1 MTLLDVA
8 QRAGVSVATAS
19 RVLNGGDRVPRPELQ
34 ERVKAAADELGYT
47 PNAQAQAL
55 AKSST
60 NLVGILVH
68 DIEDPYFAAIA
79 NGVMRAA
86 DERHLLVMM
95 ASTFRDSER
104 EIAYLSS
111 LRAQRARAAV
121 MIGSRRT
128 DAESLARTATEV
140 ETFLSS
146 GAGLALVSQSGMPA
160 HTIEPDNRSGAAAL
174 ARELIGLGWRKFAV
188 LGGPD
193 TLATARDRRDGF
205 VAGLAEAGLQPV
217 AVEAGEFTRD
227 GGYAAA
233 GVLLDRQAD
242 VDCLFAVNDVMAVGA
257 MSALRARGVDVP
269 GRLGVAGFDDI
280 ATLRDVWPGLTTVRL
295 PLEQMGRRALE
306 LAIEGGDATTETFKA
321 EVVLRESTARAEIC
335 SRRDRCRACLRDLRP
350 VGLEAG
356 GRVRP
361 DRHHLSPGGRRRGG
375 ADRVQPARGAQ
386 RVPAAHGRR
395 AVPGARPRA
404 DVDRRRLRAA
414 HRQRPVA
421 EGRRVGVLLGRR
433 PAHPRQGRLQVRRGR
448 RRPRRSTRR
457 RPGGCTSSRCSG

>member
-86 DERHLLVMM
+86 DERNLLVMM
-95 ASTFRDSER
+95 ASTFRDSDR

-128 DAESLARTATEV
+128 DDESLARTASEV
-140 ETFLSS
+140 ETFLNS

-160 HTIEPDNRSGAAAL
+160 HTIEPDNRAGAAEM
-174 ARELIGLGWRKFAV
+174 ARSLVRLGWRKFAV

-193 TLATARDRRDGF
+193 SLATARDRREGF
-205 VAGLAEAGLQPV
+205 VAALAEAGLQPLV
-217 AVEAGEFTRD
+217 VQTGEFTRD

-233 GVLLDRQAD
+233 GELLDRKAD

-269 GRLGVAGFDDI
+269 NEIGVAGFDDI

-306 LAIEGGDATTETFKA
+306 LAIAGGEPTTETFKA
-321 EVVLRESTARAEIC
+321 EVVLRESTAR
-335 SRRDRCRACLRDLRP
+335 
-350 VGLEAG
+350 G
-356 GRVRP
+356 
-361 DRHHLSPGGRRRGG
+361 
-375 ADRVQPARGAQ
+375 
-386 RVPAAHGRR
+386 
-395 AVPGARPRA
+395 
-404 DVDRRRLRAA
+404 
-414 HRQRPVA
+414 
-421 EGRRVGVLLGRR
+421 
-433 PAHPRQGRLQVRRGR
+433 
-448 RRPRRSTRR
+448 
-457 RPGGCTSSRCSG
+457 

>member
-1 MTLLDVA
+1 MA

-60 NLVGILVH
+60 NVVGILVH

-86 DERHLLVMM
+86 DERNLLVMM
-95 ASTFRDSER
+95 ASTFRDSDR

-128 DAESLARTATEV
+128 DAETLARTATEV
-140 ETFLSS
+140 ETFLNS

-160 HTIEPDNRSGAAAL
+160 HTIEPDNRSGAAEL
-174 ARELIGLGWRKFAV
+174 ARSLVGLGWRKFAV

-217 AVEAGEFTRD
+217 ALEAGEFTRD

-233 GVLLDRQAD
+233 EALLDRKSD
-242 VDCLFAVNDVMAVGA
+242 LDCVFAVNDVMAVGA
-257 MSALRARGVDVP
+257 MSALRSRGVDVP
-269 GRLGVAGFDDI
+269 RELGVAGFDDI

-306 LAIEGGDATTETFKA
+306 LAIEGGEAITETFKA
-321 EVVLRESTARAEIC
+321 EVVLREST
-335 SRRDRCRACLRDLRP
+335 SRR
-350 VGLEAG
+350 
-356 GRVRP
+356 
-361 DRHHLSPGGRRRGG
+361 
-375 ADRVQPARGAQ
+375 
-386 RVPAAHGRR
+386 
-395 AVPGARPRA
+395 
-404 DVDRRRLRAA
+404 
-414 HRQRPVA
+414 
-421 EGRRVGVLLGRR
+421 
-433 PAHPRQGRLQVRRGR
+433 
-448 RRPRRSTRR
+448 
-457 RPGGCTSSRCSG
+457 

>member
-1 MTLLDVA
+1 MNLRAPVTLLDVA

-60 NLVGILVH
+60 NVVGILVH

-86 DERHLLVMM
+86 DERNLLVMM
-95 ASTFRDSER
+95 ASTFRDAER
-104 EIAYLSS
+104 EIAYLAS

-128 DAESLARTATEV
+128 DEESLARTASEV
-140 ETFLSS
+140 SSFLNS

-160 HTIEPDNRSGAAAL
+160 HTIEPDNRAGAAEL
-174 ARELIGLGWRKFAV
+174 ARSLAGQGWRKFGI

-193 TLATARDRRDGF
+193 ALATARDRRDGF
-205 VAGLAEAGLQPV
+205 VAGLADSGLEPV
-217 AVEAGEFTRD
+217 AIQAGDFTRD
-227 GGYAAA
+227 GGYAA
-233 GVLLDRQAD
+233 VEQLLDRG
-242 VDCLFAVNDVMAVGA
+242 VELDCLFAVNDVMAVGA

-269 GRLGVAGFDDI
+269 GQLGVAGFDDI

-306 LAIEGGDATTETFKA
+306 LAIEGGEATTETFKA
-321 EVVLRESTARAEIC
+321 EVVLRESTAR
-335 SRRDRCRACLRDLRP
+335 S
-350 VGLEAG
+350 
-356 GRVRP
+356 
-361 DRHHLSPGGRRRGG
+361 
-375 ADRVQPARGAQ
+375 
-386 RVPAAHGRR
+386 
-395 AVPGARPRA
+395 
-404 DVDRRRLRAA
+404 
-414 HRQRPVA
+414 
-421 EGRRVGVLLGRR
+421 
-433 PAHPRQGRLQVRRGR
+433 
-448 RRPRRSTRR
+448 
-457 RPGGCTSSRCSG
+457 

>member
-1 MTLLDVA
+1 MCCGTLGTTGAGAVPGSTGTGAATAGPVRVARPSTADEARIVTLARTVVMAGKANHSGAAKPGSTRIGSDLPDTQRENARSGRVTATAPGGSARKGRPVNLRAPVTLLDVA

-60 NLVGILVH
+60 NVVGILVH

-86 DERHLLVMM
+86 DERNLLVMM
-95 ASTFRDSER
+95 ASTFRDADR

-128 DAESLARTATEV
+128 DEESLARTASEV
-140 ETFLSS
+140 ETFLNS

-160 HTIEPDNRSGAAAL
+160 HTVEPDNRSGAADL
-174 ARELIGLGWRKFAV
+174 ARELVGLGWRKFAV
-188 LGGPD
+188 LGGPES
-193 TLATARDRRDGF
+193 LATARDRREGF
-205 VAGLAEAGLQPV
+205 LQGLAEAGLQPV
-217 AVEAGEFTRD
+217 AIEAGEFTRD
-227 GGYAAA
+227 GGHAAA
-233 GVLLDRQAD
+233 EQLLDRQAD
-242 VDCLFAVNDVMAVGA
+242 VDCVFAVNDVMAVGA

-306 LAIEGGDATTETFKA
+306 LAIQGGDVTTETFKA
-321 EVVLRESTARAEIC
+321 EVVLRESTAR
-335 SRRDRCRACLRDLRP
+335 
-350 VGLEAG
+350 G
-356 GRVRP
+356 
-361 DRHHLSPGGRRRGG
+361 
-375 ADRVQPARGAQ
+375 
-386 RVPAAHGRR
+386 
-395 AVPGARPRA
+395 
-404 DVDRRRLRAA
+404 
-414 HRQRPVA
+414 
-421 EGRRVGVLLGRR
+421 
-433 PAHPRQGRLQVRRGR
+433 
-448 RRPRRSTRR
+448 
-457 RPGGCTSSRCSG
+457 

>member
-1 MTLLDVA
+1 MNLRAPVTLLDVA

-60 NLVGILVH
+60 NVVGILVH

-86 DERHLLVMM
+86 DERNLLVMM
-95 ASTFRDSER
+95 ASTFRDSDR

-128 DAESLARTATEV
+128 DADSLSRTASEV
-140 ETFLSS
+140 ETFLNS

-160 HTIEPDNRSGAAAL
+160 HTVEPDNRTGSADL
-174 ARELIGLGWRKFAV
+174 ARELVALGWRKFAV
-188 LGGPD
+188 LGGPE
-193 TLATARDRRDGF
+193 TLATARDRRAGF

-217 AVEAGEFTRD
+217 AIEAGDFTRD

-233 GVLLDRQAD
+233 EQLLDRQAD
-242 VDCLFAVNDVMAVGA
+242 VDCVFAVNDVMAVGA
-257 MSALRARGVDVP
+257 MSALRTRGVDVP

-306 LAIEGGDATTETFKA
+306 LAIEGGDVTTETFKA
-321 EVVLRESTARAEIC
+321 EVVLRESTARA
-335 SRRDRCRACLRDLRP
+335 
-350 VGLEAG
+350 
-356 GRVRP
+356 
-361 DRHHLSPGGRRRGG
+361 
-375 ADRVQPARGAQ
+375 
-386 RVPAAHGRR
+386 
-395 AVPGARPRA
+395 
-404 DVDRRRLRAA
+404 
-414 HRQRPVA
+414 
-421 EGRRVGVLLGRR
+421 
-433 PAHPRQGRLQVRRGR
+433 
-448 RRPRRSTRR
+448 
-457 RPGGCTSSRCSG
+457 

>member
-1 MTLLDVA
+1 MNLRAPVTLLDVA

-34 ERVKAAADELGYT
+34 ERVREAAQELGYT

-60 NLVGILVH
+60 NVVGILVH

-95 ASTFRDSER
+95 ASTFRDAER

-128 DAESLARTATEV
+128 DADQLARTANEI
-140 ETFLSS
+140 ESFLGS

-160 HTIEPDNRSGAAAL
+160 HTIEPDNRAGAAEL
-174 ARELIGLGWRKFAV
+174 ARRLAGQGWRRFGV
-188 LGGPD
+188 LAGPEQ
-193 TLATARDRRDGF
+193 LATARDRKDGF
-205 VAGLAEAGLQPV
+205 VAGLAEAGLEPV
-217 AVEAGEFTRD
+217 AVQTGDFTRD
-227 GGYAAA
+227 GGHAAA
-233 GVLLDRQAD
+233 VEILEREPGL
-242 VDCLFAVNDVMAVGA
+242 DCLFAVNDVMAVGA
-257 MSALRARGVDVP
+257 MSALRERGIDVP

-306 LAIEGGDATTETFKA
+306 LAIEGGDPRTETYA
-321 EVVLRESTARAEIC
+321 PEVVLRESTTK
-335 SRRDRCRACLRDLRP
+335 
-350 VGLEAG
+350 
-356 GRVRP
+356 
-361 DRHHLSPGGRRRGG
+361 H
-375 ADRVQPARGAQ
+375 
-386 RVPAAHGRR
+386 
-395 AVPGARPRA
+395 
-404 DVDRRRLRAA
+404 
-414 HRQRPVA
+414 
-421 EGRRVGVLLGRR
+421 
-433 PAHPRQGRLQVRRGR
+433 
-448 RRPRRSTRR
+448 
-457 RPGGCTSSRCSG
+457 

>member
-1 MTLLDVA
+1 MA

-60 NLVGILVH
+60 NVVGILVH

-86 DERHLLVMM
+86 DERNLLVMM
-95 ASTFRDSER
+95 ASTFRDSDR

-128 DAESLARTATEV
+128 DEESLARTATEV
-140 ETFLSS
+140 ETFLNS

-160 HTIEPDNRSGAAAL
+160 HTIEPDNRAGAAEM
-174 ARELIGLGWRKFAV
+174 ARSLVRLGWRKFAV

-193 TLATARDRRDGF
+193 SLATARDRRDGF
-205 VAGLAEAGLQPV
+205 VAALAEAGLRPLVVQ
-217 AVEAGEFTRD
+217 AGEFTRD

-233 GVLLDRQAD
+233 GELLDRKAD

-269 GRLGVAGFDDI
+269 NEIGVAGFDDI

-306 LAIEGGDATTETFKA
+306 LAIAGGEPTTETFKA
-321 EVVLRESTARAEIC
+321 EVVLRESTAKA
-335 SRRDRCRACLRDLRP
+335 
-350 VGLEAG
+350 
-356 GRVRP
+356 
-361 DRHHLSPGGRRRGG
+361 
-375 ADRVQPARGAQ
+375 
-386 RVPAAHGRR
+386 
-395 AVPGARPRA
+395 
-404 DVDRRRLRAA
+404 
-414 HRQRPVA
+414 
-421 EGRRVGVLLGRR
+421 
-433 PAHPRQGRLQVRRGR
+433 
-448 RRPRRSTRR
+448 
-457 RPGGCTSSRCSG
+457 

>member
-146 GAGLALVSQSGMPA
+146 GAGLALVSQSGMAA

-174 ARELIGLGWRKFAV
+174 ARELIGLGW
-188 LGGPD
+188 P
-193 TLATARDRRDGF
+193 
-205 VAGLAEAGLQPV
+205 
-217 AVEAGEFTRD
+217 
-227 GGYAAA
+227 
-233 GVLLDRQAD
+233 
-242 VDCLFAVNDVMAVGA
+242 
-257 MSALRARGVDVP
+257 
-269 GRLGVAGFDDI
+269 
-280 ATLRDVWPGLTTVRL
+280 
-295 PLEQMGRRALE
+295 
-306 LAIEGGDATTETFKA
+306 
-321 EVVLRESTARAEIC
+321 
-335 SRRDRCRACLRDLRP
+335 
-350 VGLEAG
+350 
-356 GRVRP
+356 
-361 DRHHLSPGGRRRGG
+361 RRGTAG
-375 ADRVQPARGAQ
+375 TDS
-386 RVPAAHGRR
+386 
-395 AVPGARPRA
+395 
-404 DVDRRRLRAA
+404 
-414 HRQRPVA
+414 
-421 EGRRVGVLLGRR
+421 
-433 PAHPRQGRLQVRRGR
+433 LQDW
-448 RRPRRSTRR
+448 R
-457 RPGGCTSSRCSG
+457 RPGCSRWRSRPASSPATVGTPLPGCCWIGRPTLTVCSR

>member
-1 MTLLDVA
+1 LLDVA

-60 NLVGILVH
+60 NVVGILVH

-86 DERHLLVMM
+86 DERNLLVML
-95 ASTFRDSER
+95 ASTFRDADR

-128 DAESLARTATEV
+128 GAESLARTATEV
-140 ETFLSS
+140 ETFLNS

-160 HTIEPDNRSGAAAL
+160 HTIEPDNRAGAAAL
-174 ARELIGLGWRKFAV
+174 AGALAGLGWRKFAV
-188 LGGPD
+188 LGGPEA
-193 TLATARDRRDGF
+193 LATARDRRDGF
-205 VAGLAEAGLQPV
+205 VAGLAEAGLSPV
-217 AVEAGEFTRD
+217 SVETGEFTRD

-233 GVLLDRQAD
+233 EGLLDRHAE
-242 VDCLFAVNDVMAVGA
+242 VDCVFAVNDVMAVGA
-257 MSALRARGVDVP
+257 MSAFRARGVDVP

-306 LAIEGGDATTETFKA
+306 LAIQGGEITTETFKA
-321 EVVLRESTARAEIC
+321 EVVLREST
-335 SRRDRCRACLRDLRP
+335 SR
-350 VGLEAG
+350 G
-356 GRVRP
+356 
-361 DRHHLSPGGRRRGG
+361 
-375 ADRVQPARGAQ
+375 
-386 RVPAAHGRR
+386 
-395 AVPGARPRA
+395 
-404 DVDRRRLRAA
+404 
-414 HRQRPVA
+414 
-421 EGRRVGVLLGRR
+421 
-433 PAHPRQGRLQVRRGR
+433 
-448 RRPRRSTRR
+448 
-457 RPGGCTSSRCSG
+457 

>member
-34 ERVKAAADELGYT
+34 ERVRAAADELGYT

-60 NLVGILVH
+60 NVVGLLVH

-86 DERHLLVMM
+86 DERNLLVMM
-95 ASTFRDSER
+95 ASTFRDADR

-128 DAESLARTATEV
+128 DTESLARTATEV
-140 ETFLSS
+140 ESFLNS
-146 GAGLALVSQSGMPA
+146 GAGLALVSQAGMPA
-160 HTIEPDNRSGAAAL
+160 HTVVPDNRAGAAEL
-174 ARELIGLGWRKFAV
+174 ARQLVGQGWRKFAI
-188 LGGPD
+188 LAGPD
-193 TLATARDRRDGF
+193 TLATARDRCEGF
-205 VAGLAEAGLQPV
+205 MAGLGEAGLKPV

-233 GVLLDRQAD
+233 GKLLDRQCD
-242 VDCLFAVNDVMAVGA
+242 VDCVFAVNDVMAVGA
-257 MSALRARGVDVP
+257 MSALRARWVDVP
-269 GRLGVAGFDDI
+269 KRLGIAGFDDI

-321 EVVLRESTARAEIC
+321 EVVLRESTAR
-335 SRRDRCRACLRDLRP
+335 P
-350 VGLEAG
+350 
-356 GRVRP
+356 
-361 DRHHLSPGGRRRGG
+361 
-375 ADRVQPARGAQ
+375 
-386 RVPAAHGRR
+386 
-395 AVPGARPRA
+395 
-404 DVDRRRLRAA
+404 
-414 HRQRPVA
+414 
-421 EGRRVGVLLGRR
+421 
-433 PAHPRQGRLQVRRGR
+433 
-448 RRPRRSTRR
+448 
-457 RPGGCTSSRCSG
+457 

>member
-1 MTLLDVA
+1 MNLRAPVTLLDVA

-60 NLVGILVH
+60 NVVGILVH

-86 DERHLLVMM
+86 DERNLLVMM
-95 ASTFRDSER
+95 ASTFRDAER
-104 EIAYLSS
+104 EIAYLAS

-128 DAESLARTATEV
+128 DAESLARTSSEV
-140 ETFLSS
+140 SSFLNS

-160 HTIEPDNRSGAAAL
+160 HTIEPDNKAGAAEL
-174 ARELIGLGWRKFAV
+174 ARSLAGLGWRKFGI

-193 TLATARDRRDGF
+193 ALATARDRRDGF
-205 VAGLAEAGLQPV
+205 VAGLADSGLEPV
-217 AVEAGEFTRD
+217 AVEAGDFTRD
-227 GGYAAA
+227 GGYAA
-233 GVLLDRQAD
+233 VEQLLDRGVD

-269 GRLGVAGFDDI
+269 GQLGVAGFDDI

-306 LAIEGGDATTETFKA
+306 LAIEGGDPTTETFKA
-321 EVVLRESTARAEIC
+321 EVVLRESTARA
-335 SRRDRCRACLRDLRP
+335 
-350 VGLEAG
+350 
-356 GRVRP
+356 
-361 DRHHLSPGGRRRGG
+361 
-375 ADRVQPARGAQ
+375 
-386 RVPAAHGRR
+386 
-395 AVPGARPRA
+395 
-404 DVDRRRLRAA
+404 
-414 HRQRPVA
+414 
-421 EGRRVGVLLGRR
+421 
-433 PAHPRQGRLQVRRGR
+433 
-448 RRPRRSTRR
+448 
-457 RPGGCTSSRCSG
+457 

>member
-1 MTLLDVA
+1 VA

-86 DERHLLVMM
+86 DERRLLVMM
-95 ASTFRDSER
+95 ASTFRDADR

-128 DAESLARTATEV
+128 DAESLARTVSEV
-140 ETFLSS
+140 ESFLTS
-146 GAGLALVSQSGMPA
+146 GAGLALVSQAGMPA
-160 HTIEPDNRSGAAAL
+160 HTVEPDNRAGAAEL
-174 ARELIGLGWRKFAV
+174 ARELTALGWRKFAV
-188 LGGPD
+188 LGGPE
-193 TLATARDRRDGF
+193 TLATSRDRREGF
-205 VAGLAEAGLQPV
+205 VAGLAESGLEPV
-217 AVEAGEFTRD
+217 AIVSGDFTRD

-233 GVLLDRQAD
+233 DELLDRHVDAD
-242 VDCLFAVNDVMAVGA
+242 CVFAVNDVMAVGA
-257 MSALRARGVDVP
+257 MSALRARGIDVP

-280 ATLRDVWPGLTTVRL
+280 QTLRDVWPGLTTVRL

-306 LAIEGGDATTETFKA
+306 LAIQGGEATSELFKA
-321 EVVLRESTARAEIC
+321 EVVLRESTAR
-335 SRRDRCRACLRDLRP
+335 S
-350 VGLEAG
+350 
-356 GRVRP
+356 
-361 DRHHLSPGGRRRGG
+361 
-375 ADRVQPARGAQ
+375 
-386 RVPAAHGRR
+386 
-395 AVPGARPRA
+395 
-404 DVDRRRLRAA
+404 
-414 HRQRPVA
+414 
-421 EGRRVGVLLGRR
+421 
-433 PAHPRQGRLQVRRGR
+433 
-448 RRPRRSTRR
+448 
-457 RPGGCTSSRCSG
+457 

>member
-1 MTLLDVA
+1 VNLRAPVTLLDVA

-60 NLVGILVH
+60 NVVGILVH

-86 DERHLLVMM
+86 DERNLLVML
-95 ASTFRDSER
+95 ASTFRDADR

-128 DAESLARTATEV
+128 DPESLARTASEV
-140 ETFLSS
+140 ETFLNS

-160 HTIEPDNRSGAAAL
+160 HTIEPDNRAGAAAL
-174 ARELIGLGWRKFAV
+174 AGALAGLGWRKFAV

-193 TLATARDRRDGF
+193 ALATARDRRDGF
-205 VAGLAEAGLQPV
+205 VAGLAEAGLSPV
-217 AVEAGEFTRD
+217 SVEAGDFTRD

-233 GVLLDRQAD
+233 EGLLDRHAE
-242 VDCLFAVNDVMAVGA
+242 VDCVFAVNDVMAVGA
-257 MSALRARGVDVP
+257 MSAFRARGVDVP

-306 LAIEGGDATTETFKA
+306 LAIEGGEITTETFKA
-321 EVVLRESTARAEIC
+321 EVVLREST
-335 SRRDRCRACLRDLRP
+335 SR
-350 VGLEAG
+350 G
-356 GRVRP
+356 
-361 DRHHLSPGGRRRGG
+361 
-375 ADRVQPARGAQ
+375 
-386 RVPAAHGRR
+386 
-395 AVPGARPRA
+395 
-404 DVDRRRLRAA
+404 
-414 HRQRPVA
+414 
-421 EGRRVGVLLGRR
+421 
-433 PAHPRQGRLQVRRGR
+433 
-448 RRPRRSTRR
+448 
-457 RPGGCTSSRCSG
+457 

>member
-1 MTLLDVA
+1 MNLRAPVTLLDVA

-60 NLVGILVH
+60 NVVGILVH

-86 DERHLLVMM
+86 DERGLLVMM
-95 ASTFRDSER
+95 ASTFRDADR

-128 DAESLARTATEV
+128 DPDSLARTANEV
-140 ETFLSS
+140 ETFLNS

-160 HTIEPDNRSGAAAL
+160 HTIEPDNRSGAAEL
-174 ARELIGLGWRKFAV
+174 ARSLVGLGWRKFAV

-193 TLATARDRRDGF
+193 TLATAKDRREGF

-227 GGYAAA
+227 GGHVAA
-233 GVLLDRQAD
+233 GELLDRKVD
-242 VDCLFAVNDVMAVGA
+242 VDCVFAVNDVMAVGA

-269 GRLGVAGFDDI
+269 KDLGVAGFDDI

-306 LAIEGGDATTETFKA
+306 LAIAGGEATTETFKA
-321 EVVLRESTARAEIC
+321 EVVLRESTARA
-335 SRRDRCRACLRDLRP
+335 
-350 VGLEAG
+350 
-356 GRVRP
+356 
-361 DRHHLSPGGRRRGG
+361 
-375 ADRVQPARGAQ
+375 
-386 RVPAAHGRR
+386 
-395 AVPGARPRA
+395 
-404 DVDRRRLRAA
+404 
-414 HRQRPVA
+414 
-421 EGRRVGVLLGRR
+421 
-433 PAHPRQGRLQVRRGR
+433 
-448 RRPRRSTRR
+448 
-457 RPGGCTSSRCSG
+457 

>member
-1 MTLLDVA
+1 MNLRAPVTLLDVA

-60 NLVGILVH
+60 NVVGILVH

-86 DERHLLVMM
+86 DERNLLVMM
-95 ASTFRDSER
+95 ASTFRDADR

-128 DAESLARTATEV
+128 DPESLARTANEI
-140 ETFLSS
+140 ETFLNS

-160 HTIEPDNRSGAAAL
+160 HTIEPDNRAGAAEL
-174 ARELIGLGWRKFAV
+174 ARSLAGLGWRKFGI

-193 TLATARDRRDGF
+193 TLATARDRREGF
-205 VAGLAEAGLQPV
+205 VAGLAESGLEPV
-217 AVEAGEFTRD
+217 AVETGEFTRD

-233 GVLLDRQAD
+233 EALLDRKTD
-242 VDCLFAVNDVMAVGA
+242 LDCVFAVNDVMAVGA
-257 MSALRARGVDVP
+257 MSALRSRGVDVP
-269 GRLGVAGFDDI
+269 RELGVAGFDDI

-306 LAIEGGDATTETFKA
+306 LAIEGGEATTETFKA
-321 EVVLRESTARAEIC
+321 EVVLRESTAR
-335 SRRDRCRACLRDLRP
+335 R
-350 VGLEAG
+350 
-356 GRVRP
+356 
-361 DRHHLSPGGRRRGG
+361 
-375 ADRVQPARGAQ
+375 
-386 RVPAAHGRR
+386 
-395 AVPGARPRA
+395 
-404 DVDRRRLRAA
+404 
-414 HRQRPVA
+414 
-421 EGRRVGVLLGRR
+421 
-433 PAHPRQGRLQVRRGR
+433 
-448 RRPRRSTRR
+448 
-457 RPGGCTSSRCSG
+457 

>member
-1 MTLLDVA
+1 MNLRAPVTLLDVA

-60 NLVGILVH
+60 NVVGILVH

-86 DERHLLVMM
+86 DERNLLVMM
-95 ASTFRDSER
+95 ASTFRDSDR

-128 DAESLARTATEV
+128 DADSLARTAAEV
-140 ETFLSS
+140 DSFLNS

-160 HTIEPDNRSGAAAL
+160 HTVEPDNRSGSADL
-174 ARELIGLGWRKFAV
+174 ARELVGLGYRKFAV
-188 LGGPD
+188 LGGPE

-205 VAGLAEAGLQPV
+205 VAGLAETGLEAV
-217 AVEAGEFTRD
+217 LVEAGDFTRD
-227 GGYAAA
+227 GGYVAAEQ
-233 GVLLDRQAD
+233 LLDRKTD
-242 VDCLFAVNDVMAVGA
+242 VDCVFAVNDVMAVGA
-257 MSALRARGVDVP
+257 MSAFRDRGVDVP
-269 GRLGVAGFDDI
+269 AELGVAGFDDI

-306 LAIEGGDATTETFKA
+306 LAVDGGDPTTETFKA
-321 EVVLRESTARAEIC
+321 EVVLRESTAR
-335 SRRDRCRACLRDLRP
+335 R
-350 VGLEAG
+350 
-356 GRVRP
+356 
-361 DRHHLSPGGRRRGG
+361 
-375 ADRVQPARGAQ
+375 
-386 RVPAAHGRR
+386 
-395 AVPGARPRA
+395 
-404 DVDRRRLRAA
+404 
-414 HRQRPVA
+414 
-421 EGRRVGVLLGRR
+421 
-433 PAHPRQGRLQVRRGR
+433 
-448 RRPRRSTRR
+448 
-457 RPGGCTSSRCSG
+457 

>member
-60 NLVGILVH
+60 NVVGILVH

-86 DERHLLVMM
+86 DERNLLVMM
-95 ASTFRDSER
+95 ASTFRDADR
-104 EIAYLSS
+104 EIAYLAS

-128 DAESLARTATEV
+128 DEESLARTATEV
-140 ETFLSS
+140 SSFLNS

-160 HTIEPDNRSGAAAL
+160 HTIEPDNRAGAAEL
-174 ARELIGLGWRKFAV
+174 ARSLAGLGWRKFGI

-193 TLATARDRRDGF
+193 ALATARDRRDGF
-205 VAGLAEAGLQPV
+205 VAGLADSGLEPVAIEAGD
-217 AVEAGEFTRD
+217 FTRD
-227 GGYAAA
+227 GGHAAVEELLA
-233 GVLLDRQAD
+233 RGVDM
-242 VDCLFAVNDVMAVGA
+242 DCLFAVNDVMAVGA
-257 MSALRARGVDVP
+257 MSALRARGIDVP
-269 GRLGVAGFDDI
+269 GQLGVAGFDDI
-280 ATLRDVWPGLTTVRL
+280 VTLRDVWPGLTTVRL

-321 EVVLRESTARAEIC
+321 EVVLRESTARA
-335 SRRDRCRACLRDLRP
+335 
-350 VGLEAG
+350 
-356 GRVRP
+356 
-361 DRHHLSPGGRRRGG
+361 
-375 ADRVQPARGAQ
+375 
-386 RVPAAHGRR
+386 
-395 AVPGARPRA
+395 
-404 DVDRRRLRAA
+404 
-414 HRQRPVA
+414 
-421 EGRRVGVLLGRR
+421 
-433 PAHPRQGRLQVRRGR
+433 
-448 RRPRRSTRR
+448 
-457 RPGGCTSSRCSG
+457 